1 MSAAGMATLPV
12 SAAGGHEAATTT
24 RKTTP
29 WLGIIAVLLGVTTS
43 VLVGQMLSVGLADLR
58 GALHL
63 TVDQG
68 AWLGPVYNAGQ
79 MLTGPLTV
87 YLGGMFGP
95 RRVLLIAAPAAFVC
109 ALIAP
114 WVNSYAS
121 LLVVLMLLGFACG
134 SFYPLT
140 LSFVARNLPPRLIPF
155 GISAYVFDVIG
166 SLHLSSLVEGITIRY
181 LSWQWLFWISL
192 LLTGPMWYF
201 VYRGMPDAPTATVDT
216 ERLRPTWSGFL
227 YTSLGFA
234 TLFLLLTQGDRLDWW
249 RSGVIAGLLV
259 CGCFLLLAG
268 WVRHLLRP
276 NPMVQLGSI
285 LRRNVVLLSMCLCVL
300 RFSLLSSA
308 LLVPQF
314 LGGIRG
320 LLPLQSGIV
329 LAWVVLPTLLCAL
342 VASLSLVK
350 LDPRILLAGG
360 FGVMC
365 LSCYIGMQLS
375 SEWSRGNFLL
385 GELLLG
391 VGAATAVCGLVGCI
405 VLELINSGAARDPVR
420 TLTFVAWF
428 HTVRLFGGQLMTTLL
443 SHLITVRER
452 FHFNVLAQDISQ
464 GRFTVEQQVQGLAH
478 TLAGAGGGTPEALAR
493 AAALIS
499 ARVQTQAVT
508 LSLADAYKVEA
519 VVLASSLIFVAM
531 VRRAPLQLSD
541 LALQRRQR
549 G

>member
-1 MSAAGMATLPV
+1 MSAAGTATLP
-12 SAAGGHEAATTT
+12 SPAANRPEAATASH
-24 RKTTP
+24 KTTP
-29 WLGIIAVLLGVTTS
+29 WLGIVAVLLGVTTS

-79 MLTGPLTV
+79 MLTGPFTV
-87 YLGGMFGP
+87 YLGGMIGP
-95 RRVLLIAAPAAFVC
+95 RRVLLTAAPVAFVC

-114 WVNSYAS
+114 WVNGHAS
-121 LLVVLMLLGFACG
+121 LLVVLALLGFACG

-155 GISAYVFDVIG
+155 GIAAYVFDVVG
-166 SLHLSSLVEGITIRY
+166 SLHLAGLVEGLAMQY
-181 LSWQWLFWISL
+181 LSWRWLFWFSL
-192 LLTGPMWYF
+192 LLTGPMWFF
-201 VYRGMPDAPTATVDT
+201 VYHGMPNTRTASVDT

-234 TLFLLLTQGDRLDWW
+234 TLFLMLTQGDRLDWW
-249 RSGVIAGLLV
+249 RSGVMVGLLV

-276 NPMVQLGSI
+276 NPLVQLHAI
-285 LRRNVVLLSMCLCVL
+285 LDRNVLLLSLCLCVL

-308 LLVPQF
+308 VLVPQF
-314 LGGIRG
+314 LGGVRG
-320 LLPLQSGIV
+320 LLPLQSGVV
-329 LAWVVLPTLLCAL
+329 LAWVVVPTLLCAL
-342 VASLSLVK
+342 VSSMSLVK
-350 LDPRILLAGG
+350 RDPRILLAGG
-360 FGVMC
+360 FGVVS

-375 SEWSRGNFLL
+375 SEWSRGNFFL

-391 VGAATAVCGLVGCI
+391 VGAATAVVGLVGCI
-405 VLELINSGAARDPVR
+405 VLELINSGAVKDPVR

-428 HTVRLFGGQLMTTLL
+428 HTVRLFGGQLMTTSLT
-443 SHLITVRER
+443 HLITIRER
-452 FHFNVLAQDISQ
+452 FHFNVLAQDLAQ

-478 TLAGAGGGTPEALAR
+478 ALAGAGSSTSEALAR
-493 AAALIS
+493 AGALMS

-508 LSLADAYKVEA
+508 LSLADAYKIEA

-531 VRRAPLQLSD
+531 VRRAPLQLGD
-541 LALQRRQR
+541 LARKGKQD

>member
-1 MSAAGMATLPV
+1 MTAASTATLP
-12 SAAGGHEAATTT
+12 AATATGREAATTAP
-24 RKTTP
+24 KTTP

-87 YLGGMFGP
+87 YLGGMIGP
-95 RRVLLIAAPAAFVC
+95 RRVLLIAAPVAFVC

-121 LLVVLMLLGFACG
+121 LLVVLTLLGFACG

-155 GISAYVFDVIG
+155 GIAAYVFDVVG

-181 LSWQWLFWISL
+181 LSWQWLFWVSL

-201 VYRGMPDAPTATVDT
+201 VYRGMPAAPTASVDI
-216 ERLRPTWSGFL
+216 ERLRPTWSGFF
-227 YTSLGFA
+227 YISLGFA

-249 RSGVIAGLLV
+249 RSGVIVAMLV

-276 NPMVQLGSI
+276 NPMVQLGST
-285 LRRNVVLLSMCLCVL
+285 LHRNVLLLSLCLCVL

-314 LGGIRG
+314 LGGIQR

-342 VASLSLVK
+342 AASVSLVK

-365 LSCYIGMQLS
+365 VSCYVGMQLS
-375 SEWSRGNFLL
+375 SQWSRGNFFF

-391 VGAATAVCGLVGCI
+391 IGAATAVCGLVGCI
-405 VLELINSGAARDPVR
+405 VLELINSGAAKDPVR

-443 SHLITVRER
+443 THLITVRER
-452 FHFNVLAQDISQ
+452 FHFNVLAQDLAQ

-478 TLAGAGGGTPEALAR
+478 AMAGAGGTPEAMAR
-493 AAALIS
+493 AAALLS
-499 ARVQTQAVT
+499 ARVQAQAVT
-508 LSLADAYKVEA
+508 LSLADAYTVEA
-519 VVLASSLIFVAM
+519 VVLASSLIVVAM
-531 VRRAPLQLSD
+531 VQRAPLQLSD
-541 LALQRRQR
+541 LARQRRQNA
-549 G
+549 